1 MTEQKTAFLRA
12 VRGPIVL
19 IALGVLF
26 VLDQNGS
33 LRFSQT
39 WPALL
44 IVFGAFKLAER
55 MAAPSPA
62 PAPWSSAGTHVGN
75 DPGGV
80 RQ

>member
-1 MTEQKTAFLRA
+1 MTEQGAAFLRA
-12 VRGPIVL
+12 VRGPILL

-33 LRFSQT
+33 IRFTQT

-55 MAAPSPA
+55 LAAPT
-62 PAPWSSAGTHVGN
+62 PAPWTGGAGN
-75 DPGGV
+75 PGGIP
-80 RQ
+80 Q